1 MGKVNSLRDI
11 VEFNSNFKTAIN
23 LYLNLNRPDKILG
36 YIPTKSSISFLS
48 EYTKAVLENKEQAT
62 LLVGPYGK
70 GKSHLV
76 LVLLAILSLERTD
89 ENTKMIN
96 RLIEKIQKV
105 DEIGERVSE
114 QVQSLWNKDRFLP
127 VLITNTTG
135 DLKQA
140 FLYGLNDALKRN
152 GLMDLV
158 PDTFYSIALER
169 INDWEENYFET
180 YITFKE
186 EIEKSGSN
194 ISALKADLKM
204 YSKEALNL
212 FKTIYPKVTAGSE
225 FVPLAI
231 SDVLP
236 LYKSISEKLV
246 EEYGYSGIYIVFDEF
261 SKFIE
266 GQDGTAAGI
275 NMKLLQDI
283 CELATDSKAVQ
294 VFITMIAHKSIK
306 EYGKYLSQDIINSFI
321 TKLLSLNK
329 RPLQNTRDML
339 KFVKEMID
347 NIRFCVIMTGNE
359 KDAYTLFEVL
369 NDRAM
374 EIDDLELTKNLFLK
388 TYCNTSDDIDD
399 DIIDNNIGELDQ
411 IWGDKIFTSDF
422 SNEHKK
428 LVSYLGALY
437 LTADETAFTN
447 RKERYREIIEKEYL
461 NSYSAKTNQYIFF
474 KAFND
479 ISVYWMIRVIIDE
492 YNIPVY
498 KSAEACIGAENNP
511 LVSITFKTFHLL
523 NALKLD
529 GVMPALVNVIIRQ
542 YMNEMVDSGL
552 KQIDINNFKKYVLDI
567 KNDYQHNINEG
578 KYRKIHELA
587 FKLWKSA
594 LLCKDYEIPREIAK
608 KGLQNISL
616 KNWNPQGVLID
627 IETHSKMLSQ
637 FREWLQ
643 NWQYGKSK
651 GNNLADLKLKVL
663 FINLFKTQINADE
676 TELIFDKTVYS
687 FVTDK
692 LQLDHMEARRPSEN
706 NMVKHFKPKDPYELR
721 EKYVESLGNMMI
733 LDKDNNN
740 EKNNKPLAEAMG
752 YYENMCVGHWL
763 NKLTTELLE
772 SYHTKVSIAGQDFK
786 VPTEQF
792 FNERS
797 AKLIYYF
804 EKILVRNLDTK
815 KVKIQFSE
823 ISNRNS
829 I

>member
-447 RKERYREIIEKEYL
+447 RKERYREIIEKENL